1 MSSIKKES
9 LTNFVKMLADVSKE
23 ERDKVLEAL
32 LHLNYK
38 ERQDFSLLIIKE
50 RFFYIII
57 LDIYFWRD

>member
-38 ERQDFSLLIIKE
+38 EIGKTSGKELEKIITKT
-50 RFFYIII
+50 R
-57 LDIYFWRD
+57 LPGGGPM